1 MRIQKKSQ
9 FIWAAAIGFAFW
21 ILGSYLYHF
30 QLYRNIEKGGILDFE
45 TAFQEKSAD
54 LSTELTYFAN
64 GYKDLKTEDERFI
77 YAEDF
82 EKETGFAFFS
92 FNGDTL
98 DLWSSNRITLPF
110 PSDSYW
116 ERHEVLLLE
125 NGWYMLKTL
134 RNEERLFVGAC
145 LVKNQYNYENE
156 DLVNNFSDEIVPH
169 LKGEITFEDK
179 GYPVHNAEGKVIF
192 SILPQVEAEKNHWLE
207 LVIFSCYLLG
217 ILILLQ
223 LLINAIQKLLLRRP
237 VLLIIIPFGVV
248 ALRYLWLKKG
258 DLWIFRKFELFNPEL
273 FASSELAPSLGDLII
288 NVAIF
293 YFLVHFLL
301 KRTRNWF
308 EKHNL
313 KTKLMLFVL
322 PLFLASYY
330 VAFQI
335 NEIVKSLVNNSKI
348 NFDLE
353 HLFDL
358 DIYSFV
364 SITIIGASFY
374 TYFKLIQYIIIQLK
388 KCQFEWNRLSFLW
401 VLTSFTYVL
410 IDLFYFNEAVLT
422 SFWPIFM
429 SGSLLWFHY
438 KEKDYKF
445 IHVISMLAFISFYAA
460 YILQGYTGENEL
472 ETRKFRAETI
482 AQDKD
487 VFTEIDYLELRDQ
500 LKNDRFLLPYL
511 YENYNHAEF
520 IKTIEARYFQRL
532 KDKYQLN
539 FYLFDAQKAIRDDPR
554 NYDPKK
560 FDRIQD
566 IITKSGIPSE
576 MAPNIVFIPDY
587 TEKLSYVSVDSIYAS
602 DSLCG
607 FLMVEYRSTK
617 YPDEIGLPSLLLDER
632 TANMNPLFNYSVG
645 KYVNNRLVS
654 GKGDFNFPTVTP
666 DWFGKENGFKIHD
679 YYSHYIHQDEFGNYT
694 VVSKQLSSGLSL
706 FTSFSYLLII
716 YGVLLLIPLGYTQL
730 NRGFSFS
737 NIKLNV
743 KIQVV
748 LIGLI
753 LVTLI
758 AFAIGAGL
766 YVAKQNLESNKDLI
780 KEKIGSVKIELE
792 SKLKEREFLDHSE
805 ADYLEYLLK
814 KFSNV
819 FVTDINLYD
828 QKGELLA
835 SSQPKIY
842 SEGLISR
849 KMNPQAYRGIRLN
862 NQSEFIH
869 EEFIG
874 NLNYLS
880 AYKPILNVN
889 GEFLAYV
896 NVQYISRQHDLEN
909 QISGFLLAIIN
920 IMVFMLAIS
929 TILSITV
936 SNRLIQPL
944 KYIQESLRTVQIG
957 ATSKPIEYMRS
968 DEIGELVKEYNKKVA
983 ELQKNAEALAKS
995 ERESAW
1001 REMAKQV
1008 AHEIK
1013 NPLTPMKLSIQ
1024 HLSRSVK
1031 LADEE
1036 SELKLQRVTK
1046 SLIEQ
1051 IDALTKIANEFS
1063 NFAKMPKAKEIELDL
1078 SEVLK
1083 NTVSVFAEY
1092 DEHTLDLSIV
1102 PVETPIIWADKD
1114 LLLRVF
1120 NNLIKNAIQS
1130 IAPGVDGKIDIN
1142 LTETKTNYLVSIK
1155 DNGLGIQESERDRIF
1170 VPYFTTKSKG
1180 TGLGLAMSKQIVE
1193 GMNGEI
1199 WFNSEVGVG
1208 TTFFLSFP
1216 KIVAG
1221 QGPYQPEFDS
1231 N

>member
-1 MRIQKKSQ
+1 
-9 FIWAAAIGFAFW
+9 
-21 ILGSYLYHF
+21 
-30 QLYRNIEKGGILDFE
+30 
-45 TAFQEKSAD
+45 
-54 LSTELTYFAN
+54 
-64 GYKDLKTEDERFI
+64 
-77 YAEDF
+77 
-82 EKETGFAFFS
+82 
-92 FNGDTL
+92 
-98 DLWSSNRITLPF
+98 
-110 PSDSYW
+110 
-116 ERHEVLLLE
+116 
-125 NGWYMLKTL
+125 
-134 RNEERLFVGAC
+134 
-145 LVKNQYNYENE
+145 
-156 DLVNNFSDEIVPH
+156 
-169 LKGEITFEDK
+169 
-179 GYPVHNAEGKVIF
+179 
-192 SILPQVEAEKNHWLE
+192 
-207 LVIFSCYLLG
+207 
-217 ILILLQ
+217 
-223 LLINAIQKLLLRRP
+223 
-237 VLLIIIPFGVV
+237 
-248 ALRYLWLKKG
+248 
-258 DLWIFRKFELFNPEL
+258 
-273 FASSELAPSLGDLII
+273 
-288 NVAIF
+288 
-293 YFLVHFLL
+293 
-301 KRTRNWF
+301 
-308 EKHNL
+308 
-313 KTKLMLFVL
+313 
-322 PLFLASYY
+322 
-330 VAFQI
+330 
-335 NEIVKSLVNNSKI
+335 
-348 NFDLE
+348 
-353 HLFDL
+353 
-358 DIYSFV
+358 
-364 SITIIGASFY
+364 
-374 TYFKLIQYIIIQLK
+374 
-388 KCQFEWNRLSFLW
+388 
-401 VLTSFTYVL
+401 
-410 IDLFYFNEAVLT
+410 
-422 SFWPIFM
+422 
-429 SGSLLWFHY
+429 
-438 KEKDYKF
+438 
-445 IHVISMLAFISFYAA
+445 
-460 YILQGYTGENEL
+460 
-472 ETRKFRAETI
+472 
-482 AQDKD
+482 
-487 VFTEIDYLELRDQ
+487 
-500 LKNDRFLLPYL
+500 
-511 YENYNHAEF
+511 
-520 IKTIEARYFQRL
+520 
-532 KDKYQLN
+532 
-539 FYLFDAQKAIRDDPR
+539 
-554 NYDPKK
+554 
-560 FDRIQD
+560 
-566 IITKSGIPSE
+566 
-576 MAPNIVFIPDY
+576 
-587 TEKLSYVSVDSIYAS
+587 
-602 DSLCG
+602 
-607 FLMVEYRSTK
+607 
-617 YPDEIGLPSLLLDER
+617 
-632 TANMNPLFNYSVG
+632 
-645 KYVNNRLVS
+645 
-654 GKGDFNFPTVTP
+654 
-666 DWFGKENGFKIHD
+666 
-679 YYSHYIHQDEFGNYT
+679 
-694 VVSKQLSSGLSL
+694 
-706 FTSFSYLLII
+706 
-716 YGVLLLIPLGYTQL
+716 
-730 NRGFSFS
+730 
-737 NIKLNV
+737 
-743 KIQVV
+743 VV

-753 LVTLI
+753 LLTLI

-828 QKGELLA
+828 QTGELLA

-957 ATSKPIEYMRS
+957 ATSEPIEYMRS

-1180 TGLGLAMSKQIVE
+1180 TGLGLAMSKQIME

-1221 QGPYQPEFDS
+1221 QGLYQPESDS